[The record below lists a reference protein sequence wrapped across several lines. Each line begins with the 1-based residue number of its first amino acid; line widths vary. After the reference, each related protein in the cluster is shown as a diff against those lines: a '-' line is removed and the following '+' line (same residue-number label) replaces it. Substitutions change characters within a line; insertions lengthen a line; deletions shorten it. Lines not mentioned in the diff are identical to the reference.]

1 MLGDECA
8 VGRRL
13 GSLGDERGAN
23 ASSGVE
29 TKVSFIARLCVGGRA
44 PGASIPQVAIP
55 LRTPAPPAPRSR
67 DNTEKLNAQLSAA
80 NR

>member
-1 MLGDECA
+1 MCGWQA
-8 VGRRL
+8 AG
-13 GSLGDERGAN
+13 
-23 ASSGVE
+23 
-29 TKVSFIARLCVGGRA
+29 IARRRAWGKRVERSGNEGQLYCSALCGGGA